1 MTGKTESWIVPSDA
15 GRLRLDQYLRRLL
28 PNQSRSQIQS
38 LIRKGFVR
46 VNDLEVKTGYQLRSN
61 DRITV
66 DSPSQLPEEP
76 RPENIPLTILFEDD
90 DLAVVDKPAGMV
102 CHLGAGVRSG
112 TLVNALLYRIG
123 PLETGD
129 PIRPGIVHRLDKLT
143 SGVMVVAKNARTHRA
158 LAEQF
163 KSRVVTKEYIALV
176 YGRPVPASGTIDM
189 PLGRDP
195 YDRKKI
201 STRARK
207 KRSAVTHYRVVKEY
221 GGLSLLRVQIETGRT
236 HQIRV
241 HLAQKGCPVVGDT
254 VYGRIRIGSLPER
267 LRKPLGQLERVF
279 LHAARLGFR
288 HPRSNVELS
297 FASPLPEELEKVLSQ
312 L

>member
-1 MTGKTESWIVPSDA
+1 MTEKTESWIVPSDV
-15 GRLRLDQYLRRLL
+15 GRIRLDQYLQRLM

-38 LIRKGFVR
+38 LIRKGLVQ
-46 VNDLEVKTGYQLRSN
+46 VNDLEVKTGYHLRPS
-61 DRITV
+61 DRVAVHT
-66 DSPSQLPEEP
+66 PSQIPEGP
-76 RPENIPLTILFEDD
+76 HPENIPVTILYEDA

-129 PIRPGIVHRLDKLT
+129 PMRPGIVHRLDKLT

-163 KSRVVTKEYIALV
+163 KSRRVTKEYIALV
-176 YGRPVPASGTIDM
+176 HGRPVPAVGTIDL
-189 PLGRDP
+189 PIGRDP
-195 YDRKKI
+195 YDRKRI

-207 KRSAVTHYRVVKEY
+207 KRSAVTHYEVVKEY
-221 GGLSLLRVQIETGRT
+221 GRLSLLRVQIETGRT

-241 HLAQKGCPVVGDT
+241 HLAQKGHPVVGDT
-254 VYGRIRIGSLPER
+254 VYGRIRIASLPEE
-267 LRKPLGQLERVF
+267 LRKTVGQLDRVF

-288 HPRSNVELS
+288 HPGTDVELS
-297 FASPLPEELEKVLSQ
+297 FTSPLPGELQKMLAQ